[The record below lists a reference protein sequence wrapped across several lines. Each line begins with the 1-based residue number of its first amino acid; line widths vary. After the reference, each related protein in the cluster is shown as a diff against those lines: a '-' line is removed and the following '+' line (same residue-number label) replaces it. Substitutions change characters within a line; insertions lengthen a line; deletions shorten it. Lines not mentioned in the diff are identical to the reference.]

1 MEDLLHIVGKIRRDS
16 SKDGKITGRYDT
28 TRITVGRP
36 AKVGDRVERGLVKE
50 ASQKPRLTRHDAT
63 TTELRCADGDTQCWV
78 SAKRGILRQ
87 GQDLLSSDQRNYF
100 PPMSYGKLLKGFHAT
115 CYSSIKPRFV
125 ECPGYG
131 CHVNSF
137 SQQRR
142 GSPNFFRVTV
152 GFVVASHTSDILT
165 QALIPFHSTAM
176 LFPFLLMD
184 LMAP

>member
-100 PPMSYGKLLKGFHAT
+100 PHVFWKTPEGISCDLLLFHKAQVCRVSRLWLSCKQLLSSETWISQLLQSYR
-115 CYSSIKPRFV
+115 RFR
-125 ECPGYG
+125 G
-131 CHVNSF
+131 CF
-137 SQQRR
+137 SYQ
-142 GSPNFFRVTV
+142 
-152 GFVVASHTSDILT
+152 
-165 QALIPFHSTAM
+165 
-176 LFPFLLMD
+176 
-184 LMAP
+184 